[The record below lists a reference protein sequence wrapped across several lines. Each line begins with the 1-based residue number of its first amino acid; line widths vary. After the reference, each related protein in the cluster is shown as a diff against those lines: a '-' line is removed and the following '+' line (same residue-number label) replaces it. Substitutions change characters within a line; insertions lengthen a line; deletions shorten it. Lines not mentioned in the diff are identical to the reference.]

1 MAKKQ
6 EKKQNNEPISSVKF
20 LDIAKEVG
28 VDSDYFFKT
37 TLTRYRFLCQ
47 VLTKLKKS
55 INEEGVIVKKEY
67 VKNRKNIYTHPAIA
81 EYDKT
86 TTAANATAATLI
98 SIIEKAAKTTGKTEE
113 ETDEFLERLKM

>member
-6 EKKQNNEPISSVKF
+6 DNSSTNEPIEPVKF
-20 LDIAKEVG
+20 LGIAKEVG
-28 VDSDYFFKT
+28 VDQDYFFKT
-37 TLTRYRFLCQ
+37 TLQRYKFLVQ
-47 VLTKLKKS
+47 ILQKLKKS

-86 TTAANATAATLI
+86 STAANSTASTLLT
-98 SIIEKAAKTTGKTEE
+98 IIEKAIKEKPGSTGDK
-113 ETDEFLERLKM
+113 DDLLERLKL

>member
-6 EKKQNNEPISSVKF
+6 EKKPPNEPISPVKF

-28 VDSDYFFKT
+28 VDQDYFFKT
-37 TLTRYRFLCQ
+37 TLARYRFLVQ
-47 VLTKLKKS
+47 ILQKLKKS
-55 INEEGVIVKKEY
+55 ITVEGVIVKKEY

-86 TTAANATAATLI
+86 SSAANTTAATLLT
-98 SIIEKAAKTTGKTEE
+98 IIEKATKGTRGTGEDK
-113 ETDEFLERLKM
+113 DNLLERLKL